1 MPRYGKSKSHPTAP
15 TLALVSLVAAVCGI
29 YETSAQVSVDK
40 PNSASASPGTTAAEK
55 CSDLSRKAEVLNSPA
70 WRRAIFEL
78 GSWLDSQ
85 QIYTA
90 SQVASI
96 KSDFNTRVSKMSSFE
111 VQYLLEDL
119 EAKFQVMDTPE
130 ARDAREWVGQYLAI
144 ASDSK
149 RSELLKDVPDV
160 TRMSA
165 GELANEIQQI
175 EAKRQQIVQ
184 QQAAFNQSRSDIVA
198 SQQQSIA
205 ATQRAVSSANRNA
218 GSSYSPYRG
227 GSAGGK
233 TPFSD
238 VQTGGSV
245 HVSVGPFGAYVS
257 F

>member
-1 MPRYGKSKSHPTAP
+1 MPMRRTTQSLRIAITALI
-15 TLALVSLVAAVCGI
+15 TVFTTVACGI
-29 YETSAQVSVDK
+29 SGSPRSLLADEDK
-40 PNSASASPGTTAAEK
+40 PAASSTDVAEPDK
-55 CSDLSRKAEVLNSPA
+55 TSDLSRKAEILNSPA
-70 WRRAIFEL
+70 LRRALFEL
-78 GSWLDSQ
+78 GHWLDSQ
-85 QIYTA
+85 QIYTG

-96 KSDFNTRVSKMSSFE
+96 KSDFNARVARMTSFE
-111 VQYLLEDL
+111 LQYLLDDL

-130 ARDAREWVGQYLAI
+130 ARDARAWVGQYLSN

-165 GELANEIQQI
+165 GELADEIKKI
-175 EAKRQQIVQ
+175 EAKKRHLIQ
-184 QQAAFNQSRSDIVA
+184 QQVGFNQSRRDIVA

-205 ATQRAVSSANRNA
+205 ATQRAVSTASRNS
-218 GSSYSPYRG
+218 GPSYSPYRG

-238 VQTGGSV
+238 V
-245 HVSVGPFGAYVS
+245 HIGAKSISASIWGASVS